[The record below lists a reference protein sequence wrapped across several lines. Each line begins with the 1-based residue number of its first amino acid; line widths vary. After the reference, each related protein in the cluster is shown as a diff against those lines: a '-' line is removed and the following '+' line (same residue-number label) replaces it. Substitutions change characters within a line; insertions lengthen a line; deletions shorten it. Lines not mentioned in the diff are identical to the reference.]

1 MDGSKND
8 IDSFNIACFDDLDR
22 DDLVKN
28 VSDLEWRTS
37 YILFKNVFSNDSKY
51 MTVHQAKGL
60 EWKKV
65 VVSLEPSRFDNT
77 TFLNMFNNPKITD
90 ETAQDEFTRLFYVA
104 CSRAEEELYIH
115 LKNDMQEVQTMKV
128 KLEEYAEKNGLSN
141 FFEFIS

>member
-1 MDGSKND
+1 
-8 IDSFNIACFDDLDR
+8 
-22 DDLVKN
+22 
-28 VSDLEWRTS
+28 
-37 YILFKNVFSNDSKY
+37 

-65 VVSLEPSRFDNT
+65 VVSLEPSNFDNT
-77 TFLNMFNNPKITD
+77 TFFNMFNNPKIVD

-115 LKNDMQEVQTMKV
+115 LKNDMQEVETMKV